1 MALPLD
7 GVAPEFDQIT
17 SGKYPGA
24 RRMYVYIKKAHVG
37 MVPGLDK
44 FAAEYVSPRA
54 IGEDGYLAKKGLVT
68 LPKEEVEAVR
78 KAVLGMAPMTASV
91 LTN

>member
-1 MALPLD
+1 MSLFALD

-44 FAAEYVSPRA
+44 FAAE
-54 IGEDGYLAKKGLVT
+54 
-68 LPKEEVEAVR
+68 
-78 KAVLGMAPMTASV
+78 
-91 LTN
+91 